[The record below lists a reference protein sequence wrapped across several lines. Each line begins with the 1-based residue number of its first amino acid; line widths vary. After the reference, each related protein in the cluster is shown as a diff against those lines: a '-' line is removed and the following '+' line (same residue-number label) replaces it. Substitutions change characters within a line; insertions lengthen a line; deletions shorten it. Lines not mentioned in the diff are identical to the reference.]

1 MRFRFSI
8 FVMALVAMA
17 FSAAEASASPWIHAH
32 RGGPLENGKAAQAE
46 NSSSGFAASIERG
59 FVLEADVKLTSDK
72 VPVIIHD
79 DTLDRTTTCTGPVS
93 AKTLDEIE
101 SECALDVKG
110 IGDAATNL
118 RAGYPGPTPRVP
130 TLAAF
135 LQVLKRTGA
144 RANIEI
150 KNLPTDN
157 DWDPTFEFAEIVA
170 NTVKNSGVPSSQLII
185 QSFLIDN
192 LTTFKS
198 IDPDPQTSYLTINLV
213 NPIAISAARDNGID
227 WVSPEWPIDQAFVS
241 DAHHAGLQVVP
252 WTVDDAAGVREA
264 TRLGVDALI
273 TNDPLMARAQVRKV
287 APPLAAIPKAPNL
300 KSCNAT
306 FARDTRRPALAM
318 LGRKDARGGPRV
330 FAMQFKQEARHIK
343 TYASFRKKIECMIR
357 KWVVPYKAKG
367 RPNLVAFNED
377 VGLMTLGT
385 GSRGAAARAAFAKP
399 SSVTSCTGEAPPC
412 RAIYSLM
419 QVTAAYA
426 GPDGEYTS
434 RYSIP
439 NPFTRGFVAAADT
452 DARGWMQVFSD
463 MARRYGIYIV
473 GSNTQPR
480 FRESQDPAEIN
491 LFRDPDLPKPKS
503 VYVATGPEVYNE
515 AFMWGPKLVTQE
527 GPRPLRNVVASNLKV
542 PLTPIEQGLGV
553 TAGPATGADAIA
565 NLKPYRIPGTKARVG
580 FATSLPAFRFGYDL
594 GSPVST
600 DAPCADVTVTYM
612 RCLSHLGTNLVMQ
625 DEANPG
631 EWASPEGTYWQP
643 LDWMGSTWRSVVDP
657 GVKFTYNVTP
667 HMVGN
672 LGDLPFDGQ
681 TAITQRGLLGK
692 KKCNYVG
699 NRKLLAEDDPS
710 YAGYAGPKR
719 QFITL
724 APWVRKDG
732 SRAELRKTGAALL
745 AASGKKMENRY
756 LETAA
761 IADLPFPPK
770 KHRANCVS

>member
-1 MRFRFSI
+1 MPENSMPAFRQ
-8 FVMALVAMA
+8 
-17 FSAAEASASPWIHAH
+17 SAA
-32 RGGPLENGKAAQAE
+32 
-46 NSSSGFAASIERG
+46 RG

-79 DTLDRTTTCTGPVS
+79 DDLDRTTDCTGPVA
-93 AKTLDEIE
+93 AKTLAQLE
-101 SECALDVKG
+101 SCQIDVIG
-110 IGDAATNL
+110 IDDKAISLPAGDKRRTAI
-118 RAGYPGPTPRVP
+118 P
-130 TLAAF
+130 TLAELLA
-135 LQVLKRTGA
+135 LLRKTGA

-157 DWDPTFEFAEIVA
+157 DWDPTLAYAETIA
-170 NTVKNSGVPSSQLII
+170 NQIKNSGVPASQMII
-185 QSFLIDN
+185 QSFLMAN
-192 LTTFKS
+192 LTRFKS
-198 IDPDPQTSYLTINLV
+198 IDPDPQTSYLTVNLV
-213 NPIAISAARDNGID
+213 NATAINAARTNGID
-227 WVSPEWPIDQAFVS
+227 WVSPQWPVDQDFVS

-252 WTVDDAAGVREA
+252 WTVDDAAGVKEA
-264 TRLGVDALI
+264 TALGVDAVI
-273 TNDPLMARAQVRKV
+273 TNDPMMARVNVKKV
-287 APPLAAIPKAPNL
+287 APPLSAIPKAPSN
-300 KSCNAT
+300 KACRST
-306 FARDTRRPALAM
+306 FARDTRRPAKAM
-318 LGRKDARGGPRV
+318 LKRKVAKRGPRV

-357 KWVVPYKAKG
+357 KWVVPYKVKG

-385 GSRGAAARAAFAKP
+385 GSRGASARGAFAKP
-399 SSVTSCTGEAPPC
+399 SSVTSCTNAAPPC
-412 RAIYSLM
+412 RAIYALT

-426 GPDGEYTS
+426 GPNSEYLS
-434 RYSIP
+434 RFTIP
-439 NPFTRGFVAAADT
+439 NPFARGFVATTDT

-463 MARRYGIYIV
+463 MARRYKIYIV
-473 GSNTQPR
+473 GSSTQPQ
-480 FRESQDPAEIN
+480 FRESQDPAEID
-491 LFRDPDLPKPKS
+491 LFRDPDQPKPKS
-503 VYVATGPEVYNE
+503 VYVATGPQVYNE

-542 PLTPIEQGLGV
+542 PLTPIEQGLGL
-553 TAGPATGADAIA
+553 TAGPTTGTDAIA
-565 NLKPYRIPGTKARVG
+565 NLKPYRLPGTKARVG
-580 FATSLPAFRFGYDL
+580 FATSLPAFQFGYDF
-594 GSPVST
+594 GSPVSGG
-600 DAPCADVTVTYM
+600 APCADVSVTYM

-631 EWASPEGTYWQP
+631 QWATPAGTTWQP
-643 LDWMGSTWRSVVDP
+643 LEWMSSTWRSVADP

-681 TAITQRGLLGK
+681 TAITQRGLIGK
-692 KKCNYVG
+692 KKCHYVG
-699 NRKLLAEDDPS
+699 DRKFLAGDDP
-710 YAGYAGPKR
+710 AFRRYAGPKR

-732 SRAELRKTGAALL
+732 PRAKLRKTGAALL

-770 KHRANCVS
+770 KKRANCIS